1 VYKRQKLLRE
11 MSESDIRRCLN
22 KIRDKQFRLIGQ
34 GDNGRVYE
42 IDGED
47 KVFKIT
53 QERDEYAVAEI
64 IVNRANEFTCFIPI
78 YYVDGKNMYIMSNA
92 TELPDNIRIAI
103 NRFQKA
109 FAQFARAEGGEVSI
123 FDFIEATG
131 SADPIIDNFVNTL
144 QIEINKLNIPE
155 FELDLDFRADNCMMW
170 DGKLV
175 LVDW

>member
-1 VYKRQKLLRE
+1 MIRLKKLLRE
-11 MSESDIRRCLN
+11 MSESDLKRCLN

-64 IVNRANEFTCFIPI
+64 IVDRADEFTCFIPV

-92 TELPDNIRIAI
+92 TELPENIRVAI
-103 NRFQKA
+103 NRFQKD

-123 FDFIEATG
+123 FDFIAETG
-131 SADPIIDNFVNTL
+131 TADPIIDNFLNTL
-144 QIEINKLNIPE
+144 QIEIDKLNIPE

-170 DGKLV
+170 DGKMV

>member
-1 VYKRQKLLRE
+1 

-53 QERDEYAVAEI
+53 REQDEYAVAEI
-64 IVNRANEFTCFIPI
+64 IVDRADEFTCFIPV

-92 TELPDNIRIAI
+92 AELPNNMRVSIDQ
-103 NRFQKA
+103 FMED
-109 FAQFARAEGGEVSI
+109 FAVFARSEGGEISI
-123 FDFIEATG
+123 FDFIGEWDST
-131 SADPIIDNFVNTL
+131 DPIIDNFINTL
-144 QIEINKLNIPE
+144 QIEIDKLNIPE

-170 DGKLV
+170 DGKMV

>member
-1 VYKRQKLLRE
+1 MIRLKKLLRE
-11 MSESDIRRCLN
+11 MSESDLKRCLN

-64 IVNRANEFTCFIPI
+64 IVDRADEFTCFIPV

-92 TELPDNIRIAI
+92 TELPGNIRVAI
-103 NRFQKA
+103 NRFQKD

-123 FDFIEATG
+123 FDFIAETG
-131 SADPIIDNFVNTL
+131 TADPIIDNFLNTL
-144 QIEINKLNIPE
+144 QIEIGKLNIPE

-170 DGKLV
+170 DGKMV